1 MLLADGETAAHVPG
15 LAGTRIAM
23 MAQAIEANPLSI
35 AAAALDQANAAR
47 AAAEEANN
55 IAEAAMMAAANG
67 LRAGS
72 SESTTSHTRTQQ
84 KHPN

>member
-1 MLLADGETAAHVPG
+1 
-15 LAGTRIAM
+15 M

-55 IAEAAMMAAANG
+55 VAEAAMTAAANG

-72 SESTTSHTRTQQ
+72 LESTSSSH
-84 KHPN
+84 